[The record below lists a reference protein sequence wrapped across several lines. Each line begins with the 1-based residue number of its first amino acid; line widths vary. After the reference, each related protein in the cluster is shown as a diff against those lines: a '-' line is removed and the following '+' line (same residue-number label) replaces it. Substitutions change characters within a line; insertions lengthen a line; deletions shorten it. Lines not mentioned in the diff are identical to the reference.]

1 MMAKP
6 YTQAEA
12 KAFCQSLGM
21 TFRKTEWG
29 DFRVA
34 FKPAPGQ
41 STEASAYY
49 TTDIEDAVGTAYVMA
64 TTTTITA

>member
-1 MMAKP
+1 MPAKP

-29 DFRVA
+29 EFRVA
-34 FKPAPGQ
+34 FKPAPGT

-49 TTDIEDAVGTAYVMA
+49 TTDLEDAIDTAFAMHSGRVA
-64 TTTTITA
+64 